1 MARSQKA
8 GIKKTFGL
16 VYSFH
21 FSRFAAVNELFF
33 ILKSNAFGVGL
44 KPFD

>member
-1 MARSQKA
+1 MAQSQKA

-16 VYSFH
+16 VYAFH

-33 ILKSNAFGVGL
+33 IRKSNAFGVEL